1 MPQHAVIHSG
11 TNGAFLELNR
21 FVSTPPFNFT
31 EEHFYIMLN
40 HNMIKLMLDQTTE
53 MKKSGFNPSFDCF
66 YNTFILGNKK
76 SPQLLWAFP

>member
-1 MPQHAVIHSG
+1 
-11 TNGAFLELNR
+11 
-21 FVSTPPFNFT
+21 
-31 EEHFYIMLN
+31 
-40 HNMIKLMLDQTTE
+40 MLDQTTE